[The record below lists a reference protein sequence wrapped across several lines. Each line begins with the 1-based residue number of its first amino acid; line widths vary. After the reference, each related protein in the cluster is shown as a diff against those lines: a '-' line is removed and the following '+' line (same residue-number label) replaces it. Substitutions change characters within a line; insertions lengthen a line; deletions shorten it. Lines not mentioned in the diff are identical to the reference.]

1 MCAMLNTEQFHDM
14 KYIASFNSVNPELP
28 LLEPPKKLLTP
39 ILSPTP
45 TFSDPLI
52 GYPREGVYLINIK
65 IVGFS
70 NEKCDDRHLYG
81 ILKPSYIAFFQK
93 CASGASL

>member
-1 MCAMLNTEQFHDM
+1 M
-14 KYIASFNSVNPELP
+14 KPTKDFSFQKSIKFIQLYEREKERKRERERERERKRERERETKARYL
-28 LLEPPKKLLTP
+28 K
-39 ILSPTP
+39 
-45 TFSDPLI
+45 I

-93 CASGASL
+93 CASGACL